1 MPGPEKVS
9 RRRGRP
15 RRVLEAGEPEGL
27 FFLDTNILV
36 YTFDASAPTKRDR
49 ARSLVHSAL
58 KTRMGRIS
66 TQVVQEFLN
75 VAMRKLAVPMKSRD
89 AEDYLRQVLTPLC
102 RHSPDPDFY
111 QRSLALASSA
121 SLSWYDSLIVQ
132 AALDLGCAILYSE
145 DLQHG
150 RVFGSLRVENP
161 FRD

>member
-1 MPGPEKVS
+1 MPAPEKGH

-15 RRVLEAGEPEGL
+15 PRVLEAGEPEGL

-36 YTFDASAPTKRDR
+36 YTFDSTAPVKRDR
-49 ARSLVHSAL
+49 ARALVQSAL

-75 VAMRKLAVPMKSRD
+75 VAMRKFAIPLGPKD
-89 AEDYLRQVLTPLC
+89 AEDYLRVVLTPLC

-111 QRSLALASSA
+111 QRALVLASRA
-121 SLSWYDSLIVQ
+121 SFSWYDSLIVQ
-132 AALDLGCAILYSE
+132 SAQDLGCRVLHSE

-150 RVFGSLRVENP
+150 AVLGNLRVENP
-161 FRD
+161 FQG

>member
-1 MPGPEKVS
+1 MPDPEKVS

-15 RRVLEAGEPEGL
+15 PRVLEAGEPEGL

-36 YTFDASAPTKRDR
+36 YTFDATAPRKRDR
-49 ARSLVHSAL
+49 AKALVQSAL

-75 VAMRKLAVPMKSRD
+75 VATRKLAVPLSPKD
-89 AEDYLRQVLTPLC
+89 AEDYLRVVLTPLC
-102 RHSPDPDFY
+102 RHSPDPEFY
-111 QRSLALASSA
+111 QRALVLGTSA

-132 AALDLGCAILYSE
+132 AGVDLGCAILYSE

-150 RVFGSLRVENP
+150 RVFGGLRVENP

>member
-1 MPGPEKVS
+1 
-9 RRRGRP
+9 
-15 RRVLEAGEPEGL
+15 VLEAGEPAGL
-27 FFLDTNILV
+27 FLLDTNILV
-36 YTFDASAPTKRDR
+36 YTFDSSAPIKRDR
-49 ARSLVHSAL
+49 ARSLVQSAL

-75 VAMRKLAVPMKSRD
+75 VATRKLSVPMKSRD

-102 RHSPDPDFY
+102 RHNPDPDFY
-111 QRSLALASSA
+111 QRALALASSA

-132 AALDLGCAILYSE
+132 AGLDLGCVVLYSE

-150 RVFGSLRVENP
+150 RAFGNLRVENP

>member
-1 MPGPEKVS
+1 MPAPEKAP

-15 RRVLEAGEPEGL
+15 PRVLEAGEPEGL

-36 YTFDASAPTKRDR
+36 YTFDASAPQKRDR
-49 ARSLVHSAL
+49 ARALVQSAQ

-75 VAMRKLAVPMKSRD
+75 VATRKLAVPLRTRD
-89 AEDYLRQVLTPLC
+89 AEDYLRVVLSPLC
-102 RHSPDPDFY
+102 RHSPDADFY
-111 QRSLALASSA
+111 QRALVLTSSA

-132 AALDLGCAILYSE
+132 AAQDLGCAILYSE

-150 RVFGSLRVENP
+150 QVFGGLRVENP